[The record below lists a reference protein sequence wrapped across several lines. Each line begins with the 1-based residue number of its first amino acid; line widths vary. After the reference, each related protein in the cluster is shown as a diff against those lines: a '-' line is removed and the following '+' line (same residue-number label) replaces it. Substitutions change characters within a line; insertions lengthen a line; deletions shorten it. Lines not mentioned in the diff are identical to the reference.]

1 MNKKYLMIFILYI
14 LYIIK
19 TMEFNLSKKEQVKI
33 VDSSFTQSSFTQPSF
48 MQSYSYNKSTD
59 KLEAIKR
66 KLRTQNYFE
75 EDNDINII
83 YPSTK

>member
-1 MNKKYLMIFILYI
+1 
-14 LYIIK
+14 
-19 TMEFNLSKKEQVKI
+19 METNLSKKIQIKI
-33 VDSSFTQSSFTQPSF
+33 TDSSFTQSLSFNQSSF
-48 MQSYSYNKSTD
+48 MQSYSYNKPID
-59 KLEAIKR
+59 KLEEFKR

>member
-1 MNKKYLMIFILYI
+1 
-14 LYIIK
+14 
-19 TMEFNLSKKEQVKI
+19 MEFNLSKKEQVKI
-33 VDSSFTQSSFTQPSF
+33 MESSFTQTSLTEPSF

>member
-1 MNKKYLMIFILYI
+1 
-14 LYIIK
+14 
-19 TMEFNLSKKEQVKI
+19 MEFNLSKKEQVKNI
-33 VDSSFTQSSFTQPSF
+33 ETSFVQSLSLAQSSNF

-59 KLEAIKR
+59 KLEEFKR
-66 KLRTQNYFE
+66 KLRQQNYFE

>member
-1 MNKKYLMIFILYI
+1 
-14 LYIIK
+14 
-19 TMEFNLSKKEQVKI
+19 MEINLSKNEQGKI
-33 VDSSFTQSSFTQPSF
+33 TKSLYNKSFNDLDSFIKSSTFTE
-48 MQSYSYNKSTD
+48 SYSYNKSTD
-59 KLEAIKR
+59 KLDSFKR

>member
-1 MNKKYLMIFILYI
+1 
-14 LYIIK
+14 
-19 TMEFNLSKKEQVKI
+19 MEFNLSKKEQVKI
-33 VDSSFTQSSFTQPSF
+33 MESSFTQPSLTEPSF

>member
-1 MNKKYLMIFILYI
+1 
-14 LYIIK
+14 
-19 TMEFNLSKKEQVKI
+19 METNLSKKIQIKI
-33 VDSSFTQSSFTQPSF
+33 TDSSLNQSLFNQSSF
-48 MQSYSYNKSTD
+48 MQSYSYNKPID
-59 KLEAIKR
+59 KLEEFKR